1 MRTLYK
7 KYVQGTEKLHDV
19 QLLLFRIILVIG
31 FYGPAMMKVKNL
43 EGVAEWFGSM
53 SYPFPMVSA
62 VLAMTTEVLGIILL
76 TLGFGTR
83 VIALPMM
90 FVMVVAIFT
99 THISNGFAAG
109 DNGFEIPLYYFLM
122 LFALVVYG
130 SGKFSLDH
138 LLSRRSQQTPAPA
151 SKAAAAA

>member
-1 MRTLYK
+1 MKTLYRK
-7 KYVQGTEKLHDV
+7 FVEGTEKLHDV
-19 QLLLFRIILVIG
+19 QLFLFRIILVIG
-31 FYGPAMMKVKNL
+31 FYSPAMMKVKNL

-62 VLAMTTEVLGIILL
+62 ILAMTTEVLGIVLL
-76 TLGFGTR
+76 TLGLGTR

-130 SGKFSLDH
+130 SGKYSLDF
-138 LLSRRSQQTPAPA
+138 LLSRKSHAA
-151 SKAAAAA
+151 SATA

>member
-1 MRTLYK
+1 M
-7 KYVQGTEKLHDV
+7 EKLHDLT
-19 QLLLFRIILVIG
+19 LLLFRII
-31 FYGPAMMKVKNL
+31 
-43 EGVAEWFGSM
+43 
-53 SYPFPMVSA
+53 
-62 VLAMTTEVLGIILL
+62 LAMTTEVLGIVLL

-130 SGKFSLDH
+130 SGKFSLDY
-138 LLSRRSQQTPAPA
+138 LLGRK
-151 SKAAAAA
+151 SKDVSGTD

>member
-1 MRTLYK
+1 MKTLYRK
-7 KYVQGTEKLHDV
+7 FVEGTEKLHDI
-19 QLLLFRIILVIG
+19 QLLFFRVILVIG
-31 FYGPAMMKVKNL
+31 FFGPAMMKVKNL
-43 EGVAEWFGSM
+43 TGVAEWFGSM

-62 VLAMTTEVLGIILL
+62 VLAMTTELLGIVLL
-76 TLGFGTR
+76 TLGLGTR

-130 SGKFSLDH
+130 SGKYSLDY
-138 LLSRRSQQTPAPA
+138 LLERKRQQQ
-151 SKAAAAA
+151 

>member
-1 MRTLYK
+1 MRTLYRK
-7 KYVQGTEKLHDV
+7 FVEGTEKLHDV
-19 QLLLFRIILVIG
+19 QLLLFRFILAIG

-43 EGVAEWFGSM
+43 EEVAQWFGSM
-53 SYPFPMVSA
+53 NYPFPMVSA
-62 VLAMTTEVLGIILL
+62 TLAMTTEVVGVLLLALGL
-76 TLGFGTR
+76 GTR

-130 SGKFSLDH
+130 SGRFSLDH
-138 LLSRRSQQTPAPA
+138 LLGRKP
-151 SKAAAAA
+151 K

>member
-7 KYVQGTEKLHDV
+7 NFVEGTGKLHDV
-19 QLLLFRIILVIG
+19 QLILFRLVLAYG
-31 FYGPAMMKVKNL
+31 FYGPATMKVKNL

-62 VLAMTTEVLGIILL
+62 ILVMTTEVLGVILL
-76 TLGFGTR
+76 TLGLGTR
-83 VIALPMM
+83 IIALPLM
-90 FVMVVAIFT
+90 FMMVVAIFT

-122 LFALVVYG
+122 LMALVVFG
-130 SGKFSLDH
+130 SGKYSLDH
-138 LLSRRSQQTPAPA
+138 VVSRSTRQEDEAATA
-151 SKAAAAA
+151 SA

>member
-1 MRTLYK
+1 MRALYK
-7 KYVQGTEKLHDV
+7 KFVQGTEKLHDV

>member
-1 MRTLYK
+1 MKTLYR
-7 KYVQGTEKLHDV
+7 KYVQGMGKLHD
-19 QLLLFRIILVIG
+19 LTLFLFRIILAIG
-31 FYGPAMMKVKNL
+31 FYSPAMMKVKNL

-62 VLAMTTEVLGIILL
+62 ILAMTTEVLGIVLL

-99 THISNGFAAG
+99 THISNGFAAA

-130 SGKFSLDH
+130 SGKFSLDY
-138 LLSRRSQQTPAPA
+138 LLGRKSKDA
-151 SKAAAAA
+151 SGTD

>member
-1 MRTLYK
+1 MNTLYK
-7 KYVQGTEKLHDV
+7 KFVQGMEKLHD
-19 QLLLFRIILVIG
+19 LTLFLFRIILAIG
-31 FYGPAMMKVKNL
+31 FYSPAMMKVKNL

-62 VLAMTTEVLGIILL
+62 ILAMTTEVLGIVLL
-76 TLGFGTR
+76 ILGFGTR
-83 VIALPMM
+83 VIALLMM

-130 SGKFSLDH
+130 SGRFSLDH
-138 LLSRRSQQTPAPA
+138 LLSRSSQRTPASA
-151 SKAAAAA
+151 AKAAAAA

>member
-7 KYVQGTEKLHDV
+7 KLVEGTGKLHDV
-19 QLLLFRIILVIG
+19 QLILFRLVLAYG
-31 FYGPAMMKVKNL
+31 FYGPATMKVKNL

-62 VLAMTTEVLGIILL
+62 ILAMTTEVLGVILL
-76 TLGFGTR
+76 TLGLGTR
-83 VIALPMM
+83 IIALPMM
-90 FVMVVAIFT
+90 FIMVVAIFT

-122 LFALVVYG
+122 LMALVVFG
-130 SGKFSLDH
+130 SGKYSLDH
-138 LLSRRSQQTPAPA
+138 LVSRRT
-151 SKAAAAA
+151 

>member
-1 MRTLYK
+1 MK
-7 KYVQGTEKLHDV
+7 FVAGTEKLHDV
-19 QLLLFRIILVIG
+19 QLLLFRIILAIG

-53 SYPFPMVSA
+53 SYPFPLVSA
-62 VLAMTTEVLGIILL
+62 TLAMTTEVLGVLL
-76 TLGFGTR
+76 LILGFGTR

-138 LLSRRSQQTPAPA
+138 LLGMKS
-151 SKAAAAA
+151 SKK

>member
-1 MRTLYK
+1 MLTLYK
-7 KYVQGTEKLHDV
+7 KFVEGTEKLHDIP
-19 QLLLFRIILVIG
+19 LLLFRIILAIG

-62 VLAMTTEVLGIILL
+62 ILAMCTEVLGIVLL
-76 TLGFGTR
+76 TLGLGTR
-83 VIALPMM
+83 IIPFPMM
-90 FVMVVAIFT
+90 FVMAVAIFT

-109 DNGFEIPLYYFLM
+109 DNGFEIPFYYILM

-130 SGKFSLDH
+130 SGKYSLDY
-138 LLSRRSQQTPAPA
+138 LLSRKSEGTAT
-151 SKAAAAA
+151 AA

>member
-1 MRTLYK
+1 MKTLYRK
-7 KYVQGTEKLHDV
+7 FVEGTEKLHDV
-19 QLLLFRIILVIG
+19 QQLLFRFILVIG

-62 VLAMTTEVLGIILL
+62 ILAMSTEVLGIVLL
-76 TLGFGTR
+76 TLGLGTR
-83 VIALPMM
+83 IIAIPMM
-90 FVMVVAIFT
+90 FIMVVAIFT

-109 DNGFEIPLYYFLM
+109 DNGFEIPLYYLLM

-130 SGKFSLDH
+130 SGRFSLDH
-138 LLSRRSQQTPAPA
+138 LLDRK
-151 SKAAAAA
+151 SK

>member
-1 MRTLYK
+1 MRALYK
-7 KYVQGTEKLHDV
+7 KFVEGAEKLRDV
-19 QLLLFRIILVIG
+19 QLLLFRIILAIG
-31 FYGPAMMKVKNL
+31 FYSPAMMKVKNL

-53 SYPFPMVSA
+53 NYPIPMVSA
-62 VLAMTTEVLGIILL
+62 VLAMITEVLGIVLL

-83 VIALPMM
+83 IIAIPMM

-122 LFALVVYG
+122 LFALVVNG
-130 SGKFSLDH
+130 SGKYSLDY
-138 LLSRRSQQTPAPA
+138 LIGSRSLT
-151 SKAAAAA
+151 KAGTT

>member
-1 MRTLYK
+1 MKTLYK
-7 KYVQGTEKLHDV
+7 KFVQGMEKLHDLT
-19 QLLLFRIILVIG
+19 LLLFRIILAIG
-31 FYGPAMMKVKNL
+31 FYSPAMMKVKNL

-62 VLAMTTEVLGIILL
+62 ILAMTTEVLGIVLL

-130 SGKFSLDH
+130 SGKFSLDY
-138 LLSRRSQQTPAPA
+138 LLGRK
-151 SKAAAAA
+151 SKDVTGTN

>member
-7 KYVQGTEKLHDV
+7 KFVEGTEKLHDV
-19 QLLLFRIILVIG
+19 PLLLFRIILAIG
-31 FYGPAMMKVKNL
+31 FYSPAMMKVKNL

-62 VLAMTTEVLGIILL
+62 VLAMTTEVLGIVLL

-122 LFALVVYG
+122 LLALVVYG
-130 SGKFSLDH
+130 SGKYSLDH
-138 LLSRRSQQTPAPA
+138 LLSRRSHHTAA
-151 SKAAAAA
+151 RAAATAA

>member
-1 MRTLYK
+1 MKAIYR
-7 KYVQGTEKLHDV
+7 KYVQGMEKLHD
-19 QLLLFRIILVIG
+19 LTLFLFRIILAIG
-31 FYGPAMMKVKNL
+31 FYSPAMMKVKNL
-43 EGVAEWFGSM
+43 EGVAEWFESM

-62 VLAMTTEVLGIILL
+62 ILAMTTEVLGIILL

-83 VIALPMM
+83 VIALPLM

-109 DNGFEIPLYYFLM
+109 DNGFEIPLYYILM

-130 SGKFSLDH
+130 SGKFSLDY
-138 LLSRRSQQTPAPA
+138 LIGRKSQ
-151 SKAAAAA
+151 KAARTA

>member
-1 MRTLYK
+1 M
-7 KYVQGTEKLHDV
+7 EKLHD
-19 QLLLFRIILVIG
+19 LTLFLFRIILAIG

-62 VLAMTTEVLGIILL
+62 ILAMSTEVLGIVLL
-76 TLGFGTR
+76 TLGLGTR

-90 FVMVVAIFT
+90 FIMVVAIFT

-109 DNGFEIPLYYFLM
+109 DNGFEIPLYYILM

-130 SGKFSLDH
+130 SGKYSLDY
-138 LLSRRSQQTPAPA
+138 LLGRKSQH
-151 SKAAAAA
+151 AAASV

>member
-1 MRTLYK
+1 MKTLYRK
-7 KYVQGTEKLHDV
+7 FVQGMEKLHDLT
-19 QLLLFRIILVIG
+19 LLLFRIIL
-31 FYGPAMMKVKNL
+31 
-43 EGVAEWFGSM
+43 
-53 SYPFPMVSA
+53 
-62 VLAMTTEVLGIILL
+62 
-76 TLGFGTR
+76 

-130 SGKFSLDH
+130 SGKFSLDY
-138 LLSRRSQQTPAPA
+138 LLSRKSQ
-151 SKAAAAA
+151 KAAGTA

>member
-1 MRTLYK
+1 MRTLYRK
-7 KYVQGTEKLHDV
+7 FVEGTEKLHDV

-31 FYGPAMMKVKNL
+31 FYSPAMMKVKNL

-62 VLAMTTEVLGIILL
+62 VLAMTTEVLGIVLL
-76 TLGFGTR
+76 TLGLGTR
-83 VIALPMM
+83 IIALPMM
-90 FVMVVAIFT
+90 FVLVVAIFT

-138 LLSRRSQQTPAPA
+138 LLSRRSQRTPSSTAE
-151 SKAAAAA
+151 AAAAA

>member
-1 MRTLYK
+1 M
-7 KYVQGTEKLHDV
+7 EKLHD
-19 QLLLFRIILVIG
+19 LTLFLFRAI
-31 FYGPAMMKVKNL
+31 
-43 EGVAEWFGSM
+43 
-53 SYPFPMVSA
+53 
-62 VLAMTTEVLGIILL
+62 LAMTTEVLGIVLL

-130 SGKFSLDH
+130 SGKFSLDY
-138 LLSRRSQQTPAPA
+138 LLDRK
-151 SKAAAAA
+151 SKDVSGTD

>member
-1 MRTLYK
+1 MRTLYRK
-7 KYVQGTEKLHDV
+7 FVEGTEKLHDV

-62 VLAMTTEVLGIILL
+62 VLAMTTEVLGIIML

-83 VIALPMM
+83 IIALPMM

-109 DNGFEIPLYYFLM
+109 DNGVEI
-122 LFALVVYG
+122 
-130 SGKFSLDH
+130 
-138 LLSRRSQQTPAPA
+138 LL
-151 SKAAAAA
+151 

>member
-1 MRTLYK
+1 MRTLYRK
-7 KYVQGTEKLHDV
+7 FVEGTEKLHDV

-31 FYGPAMMKVKNL
+31 FYSPAMMKVKNL

-62 VLAMTTEVLGIILL
+62 VLAMTTEVLGIVLL
-76 TLGFGTR
+76 ALGLGTR
-83 VIALPMM
+83 IIAFPMM

-109 DNGFEIPLYYFLM
+109 DNGFEIPLYYILM
-122 LFALVVYG
+122 LSALVVYG
-130 SGKFSLDH
+130 SGKFSMDH
-138 LLSRRSQQTPAPA
+138 LLSLRSRQAAAPA
-151 SKAAAAA
+151 AATAA